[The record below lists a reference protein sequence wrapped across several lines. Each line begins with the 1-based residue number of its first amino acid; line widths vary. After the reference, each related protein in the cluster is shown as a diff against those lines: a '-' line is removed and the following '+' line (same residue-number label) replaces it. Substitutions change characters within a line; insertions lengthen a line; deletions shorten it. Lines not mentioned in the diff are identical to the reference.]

1 MALITLTVHGHDYE
15 MACDDGQEDHLRKLA
30 LYVDEK
36 VQELAQSAG
45 QAGEKRMLIMASL
58 LIADELFDAY
68 RRIHGLAGQGEGDGH
83 AAAAVDSC
91 ARRIEAIAARLA
103 DA

>member
-1 MALITLTVHGHDYE
+1 MALIKLSVHGQDYE

-30 LYVDEK
+30 EYIDEK
-36 VQELAQSAG
+36 VQGLAESSG
-45 QAGEKRMLIMASL
+45 QVGEKRMLVMASL

-68 RRIHGLAGQGEGDGH
+68 RQIHGLSAQGDGDGH
-83 AAAAVDSC
+83 AAAAIDSC
-91 ARRIEAIAARLA
+91 AHRIEAIATRLA